1 LPYQGGEVARR
12 RVTSRD
18 VAEHAGVS
26 RTTVSFVLNEVEGV
40 RISQE
45 TRQRVLIAAKD
56 LGYVP
61 DATAQALVSR
71 RTRIIGLVFS
81 RSYHHLA
88 SDAFLLQIVDGLLD
102 VVRQHGIRLLLDSVE
117 NLNQKDSYLSLARA
131 KRIDGIIISLP
142 RTDDQDLH
150 ALAQE
155 DFPVVLIG
163 RLPTEKIC
171 SVDVDNRAAARVAVE
186 HLLAQGHTRIA
197 CITNAPPSFIAAS
210 DRLRGYQEAMAEAG
224 FSYDKSLVRYG
235 DYGPQSGYEAMSNLL
250 QESSVLPTAV
260 FVASDVVA
268 FGAMT
273 AIQERNLKIPDD
285 IAVIGFDDVPLSRFM
300 NPPLTT
306 IRLPAKELGHKAGEL
321 LFDLI
326 LHQVEPGRQVTLD
339 TELVVRRSTC

>member
-1 LPYQGGEVARR
+1 MAKRQ
-12 RVTSRD
+12 VTSRD
-18 VAEHAGVS
+18 VAERAGVS

-40 RISQE
+40 RISEE
-45 TRQRVLIAAKD
+45 TRQRVLAAAKE

-102 VVRQHGIRLLLDSVE
+102 VVRQHGIRLLLDSAE
-117 NLNQKDSYLSLARA
+117 HLDQKDSYLSLARA
-131 KRIDGIIISLP
+131 KRIDGIILSIP
-142 RTDDQDLH
+142 RSNDPELH
-150 ALAQE
+150 ALAE
-155 DFPVVLIG
+155 EGFPVVLIG
-163 RLPTEKIC
+163 RMPTERIC
-171 SVDVDNRAAARVAVE
+171 SVDVDNRSASRVAVE
-186 HLLAQGHTRIA
+186 HLLSQGHKRVG
-197 CITNAPPSFIAAS
+197 CITNAPTSFIAAA
-210 DRLRGYQEAMAEAG
+210 DRLRGYQDALADAG
-224 FSYDKSLVRYG
+224 LPYDKSLVRYG
-235 DYGPQSGYEAMSNLL
+235 DYGPQSGYEAMNSLL
-250 QESSVLPTAV
+250 QEPNLPTAV

-273 AIQERNLKIPDD
+273 AIHDHKLNIPDD
-285 IAVIGFDDVPLSRFM
+285 IAVIGFDDVPLSRFI

-306 IRLPAKELGHKAGEL
+306 IRLPAKNLGRRAGEL

-339 TELVVRRSTC
+339 TELVVRNSTG